1 MRERSAADQRPSEDY
16 LSKRSFKKRA
26 LSWAE
31 TTVFLTAGAYTG
43 RELLVEIA
51 IFASLTDSFIGIG
64 ISLGIGISI
73 FFSFFAGMVGAEGI
87 EGAIERSI
95 FIPSIADMEGA

>member
-16 LSKRSFKKRA
+16 LSRRSFKKRA

-31 TTVFLTAGAYTG
+31 TTVFLTDAYTG
-43 RELLVEIA
+43 LERLVEIA
-51 IFASLTDSFIGIG
+51 IFSSLTDSFIGIG
-64 ISLGIGISI
+64 IGLAIGISI
-73 FFSFFAGMVGAEGI
+73 FFSIFAGMVGAEGI